1 MARMI
6 TRQEAATLL
15 NVSGQTISNWVE
27 KGILNAHYSCDCRNT
42 MLIDRKSIEKYFDS
56 LEELAFMEKR
66 ITLQKKTL
74 RGVTNNLEKELEDM
88 TKAKHLF
95 GKGVSEFFLRDIF
108 NCVLHVTGDELLKE
122 REKDILKKLMSGLTL
137 KDVAECYCLTPS
149 RILQI
154 VNKAISK
161 IYTMKSWPQM
171 HEEYKRV
178 SAENQRITAMLES
191 QRLRNKELEA
201 QLGMKE
207 TIGDE
212 ISLVPGYT
220 KVQLAKTL
228 ATKLANC
235 NLTVRTLNCM
245 KTADIKTVGD
255 LIKYTKVDLLK
266 QRNLGKKSLRE
277 LDDLLDSMN
286 LTFGMDVERI
296 IDAQIEAFLKENQ
309 NKC

>member
-27 KGILNAHYSCDCRNT
+27 KGILHAHYSYDSRNT

-154 VNKAISK
+154 TNKAISK

-191 QRLRNKELEA
+191 QRLRTKELEA

-207 TIGDE
+207 TIGDGM
-212 ISLVPGYT
+212 SLVPGYT

-228 ATKLANC
+228 ATPLANC

-245 KTADIKTVGD
+245 KATDIETVGD
-255 LIKYTKVDLLK
+255 LVKYTKVDLLK
-266 QRNLGKKSLRE
+266 LRNLGKKSLRE
-277 LDDLLDSMN
+277 LDELLDSMN

>member
-27 KGILNAHYSCDCRNT
+27 KGILNAHYSCDSKNT
-42 MLIDRKSIEKYFDS
+42 ILIDRKSIEKYFDS

-154 VNKAISK
+154 TNKAISK

-191 QRLRNKELEA
+191 QRLRTKELEA

-207 TIGDE
+207 TIGDGM
-212 ISLVPGYT
+212 SLVPGYT

-228 ATKLANC
+228 ATPLANC

-245 KTADIKTVGD
+245 KATDIETVGD
-255 LIKYTKVDLLK
+255 LVKYTKVDLLK
-266 QRNLGKKSLRE
+266 LRNLGKKSLRE
-277 LDDLLDSMN
+277 LDELLDSMN